1 MIIVILPWTNG
12 IMIKTIG
19 SKQEKKKY
27 RKRKTNKKQ
36 RSEFELL
43 PLLETSSKSEESN
56 SNI

>member
-1 MIIVILPWTNG
+1 
-12 IMIKTIG
+12 MIKTIG

-43 PLLETSSKSEESN
+43 PLLEPSSKSEESN